1 MIPNIKKG
9 SYIGQLLVY
18 LAGAGRANEHRDQ
31 QVIAGDVVVEAVY
44 MGPIT
49 TRQAAELAKLI
60 DSPRQTVLRGAPVL
74 VCDRRKA
81 QALIDQGM
89 DRAAAFEAATS
100 DQNTWHCS
108 LTLAPD
114 EPALSKKKWRAIA
127 HDFMKLMGYAH
138 RDDGVPDARW
148 GTVHHGPN
156 KGGGDHIHIAMGIVR
171 PDGSTCDTFRDFPR
185 AQQACNVLEHKYGLR
200 VLASREEGGAERAT
214 KPAERARA
222 ERVGAPETDREAMQ
236 RRVRALAVAC
246 GSEAEWIRE
255 MRAAGIT
262 PRPYF
267 AKGSTEEVTG
277 YSVQMRPQRNADG
290 KLETALTFSG
300 LRLGKDMTLPAL
312 RSWASWDRS
321 VEAQQEALAEWQ
333 KSLAASGQAASRGG
347 RSRIVSPMDQ
357 QQAIDQLGR
366 WSDYV
371 RTIPSTDRD
380 AWSKAASQ
388 SAGLFEALSVNTEER
403 PGPIHEFA
411 RQLGKAGH
419 QPAHERRS
427 WGVHGSGL
435 RDLSRFMWATRS
447 PIPSNTQLMY
457 ALMDLLIAIQQMCQA
472 TNRARMA
479 AAMAAEARRSLTEI
493 HMRQAGIDLSRPFV
507 RDAGSPAWAAERR
520 AAVILDRGN
529 LARAEDEIQVA
540 GQAWKAK
547 RAAAAGRAS
556 AQQVDEFGHIVSVAR
571 PRFNADVARRAA
583 GPLIPGQESTRNP
596 SRSDQHPPRT
606 RPRPDVWQYPPTPP
620 PPERGGGLER

>member
-18 LAGAGRANEHRDQ
+18 LAGPGRANEHRDQ

-81 QALIDQGM
+81 QALMDQGM

-300 LRLGKDMTLPAL
+300 LRLGRDMTLPAL

-479 AAMAAEARRSLTEI
+479 AAMAAEARRSLSEI
-493 HMRQAGIDLSRPFV
+493 HMRQAGIDVSRPFV

-520 AAVILDRGN
+520 AAVILDRGD

-583 GPLIPGQESTRNP
+583 GPLTPGQESTRNP